1 MLKKIAGK
9 VVAVATPLS
18 LAAGKVFAE
27 VPSSVTSAIETT
39 KTDAVSVAAAMIG
52 ITAALLV
59 FVYIRRQMH

>member
-27 VPSSVTSAIETT
+27 VPSAVTGAIETT
-39 KTDAVSVAAAMIG
+39 KTDAVTVAGAMIG
-52 ITAALLV
+52 VVAALLV
-59 FVYIRRQMH
+59 FKFIRQQMH